1 MNFKELIHLIKETDM
16 ALKQRAM
23 VAINI
28 TVTFRNWLTGFYIV
42 EFEQNGEDRAKYGE
56 SLLQRISDELTKV
69 GKKGYSSRNLRL
81 FRQFYFVYPQIW
93 QSLIAKFPNIEF
105 QINTKGQ
112 SLIAKFKT
120 DNFVLSKTS
129 KEENYGVEI
138 DTLINR
144 LSYTHLVELISIND
158 SLKRAFYEIE
168 CIKGNWSVRE
178 LQRQI
183 GSLLFERIGLS
194 SNKEK
199 VIEIANDKAD
209 LLLPTDIIKDP
220 YVFEFLGLKQTDV
233 LDESSL
239 EDLLIQHLQEF
250 ILELGKGFC
259 FESRQKRITIG
270 NKHYYID
277 LVFYHK
283 VLKCNVIIELKNR
296 DFEHSDISQ
305 LNVYLSYYRKNEWI
319 AGDNPPIGILLCTGK
334 NEELVEYATDGW
346 DKNLFVSQFQL
357 SLPTKDELK
366 EFIHR
371 QKNLF

>member
-120 DNFVLSKTS
+120 DNFVVSKTS

-270 NKHYYID
+270 NKHHYID

-283 VLKCNVIIELKNR
+283 VLKCNLPAN
-296 DFEHSDISQ
+296 
-305 LNVYLSYYRKNEWI
+305 
-319 AGDNPPIGILLCTGK
+319 
-334 NEELVEYATDGW
+334 
-346 DKNLFVSQFQL
+346 QFL
-357 SLPTKDELK
+357 
-366 EFIHR
+366 
-371 QKNLF
+371 

>member
-270 NKHYYID
+270 NKHHYID

-283 VLKCNVIIELKNR
+283 VLKCNLPAN
-296 DFEHSDISQ
+296 
-305 LNVYLSYYRKNEWI
+305 
-319 AGDNPPIGILLCTGK
+319 
-334 NEELVEYATDGW
+334 
-346 DKNLFVSQFQL
+346 QFL
-357 SLPTKDELK
+357 
-366 EFIHR
+366 
-371 QKNLF
+371 